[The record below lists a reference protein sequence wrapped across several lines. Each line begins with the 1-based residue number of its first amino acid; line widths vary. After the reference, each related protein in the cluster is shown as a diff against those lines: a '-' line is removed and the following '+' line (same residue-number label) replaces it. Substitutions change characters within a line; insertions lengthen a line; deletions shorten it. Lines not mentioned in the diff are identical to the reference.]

1 VSGADAPHDAASHR
15 RKGVNVGRRLVGVVG
30 IGLLLGVAG
39 CSESIEVKDAEQMS
53 GALLEVDDLEGTW
66 KLNVGSPGPDEETLP
81 ESGILSDKQREL
93 MPTLDLCD
101 AAPTEAKKAADTLKW
116 VVFRQLDKTV
126 DDPLDPPTDR
136 SGHMV
141 FVQESMIS
149 EEPEVLSETFDA
161 LVLGTEA
168 CLGEIPAGE
177 EGAGSSAEVTIEDVG
192 DQQIAVLTEIE
203 EAGGVGMWH
212 IYTAIVRKGSVL
224 VSLMAADV
232 VLGDLP
238 AELQLEDFDRIVQSA
253 LEKL

>member
-1 VSGADAPHDAASHR
+1 MR
-15 RKGVNVGRRLVGVVG
+15 RRVIGVVVV
-30 IGLLLGVAG
+30 GLLFGVAA
-39 CSESIEVKDAEQMS
+39 CSESVEVKDADQMS
-53 GALLEVDDLEGTW
+53 EALLGVDDLEGTW
-66 KLNVGSPGPDEETLP
+66 TMNLGNSGPDEEKLP
-81 ESGILSDKQREL
+81 ESGILSDKQREV
-93 MPTLDLCD
+93 MPTLDMCD
-101 AAPTEAKKAADTLKW
+101 AAPTEAKEAADTLKW
-116 VVFRQLDKTV
+116 AVFRQIDKTV

-149 EEPEVLSETFDA
+149 DEPNVLSETFDA
-161 LVLGTEA
+161 LVLGSEA

-177 EGAGSSAEVTIEDVG
+177 EGPGSSAKVTIEDVG

-203 EAGGVGMWH
+203 EAGGTGMWH

-238 AELQLEDFDRIVQSA
+238 SELQLDDFDRIVQTA
-253 LEKL
+253 LGKL